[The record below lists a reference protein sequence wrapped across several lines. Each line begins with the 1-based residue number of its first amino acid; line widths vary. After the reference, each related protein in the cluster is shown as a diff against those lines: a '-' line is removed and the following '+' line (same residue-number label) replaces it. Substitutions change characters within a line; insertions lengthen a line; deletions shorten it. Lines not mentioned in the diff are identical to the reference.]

1 MKLRARTLWLSGLLV
16 SLLAACGGG
25 AGVPAAGPGAPA
37 SATAVE
43 RFLQLARQKDYVQMG
58 WVFGT
63 ADGPIIERY
72 PRPEVE
78 RRMYGIAEVLASDS
92 FTVGTGSPVPGR
104 IGRAESF
111 SVRLQRGSLT
121 SRVPITVVLGNDRR
135 WFVEVV
141 AVQAITNA
149 P

>member
-1 MKLRARTLWLSGLLV
+1 MKLRARKLLLGGVLLSV
-16 SLLAACGGG
+16 LAACGGG
-25 AGVPAAGPGAPA
+25 ARVPAAGPGAPA
-37 SATAVE
+37 AASAVE

-63 ADGPIIERY
+63 ADGPFIESH
-72 PRPEVE
+72 PRPETE
-78 RRMYGIAEVLASDS
+78 RRMYGLAVVLQNDS

-111 SVRLQRGSLT
+111 SVRLQRGSIAR
-121 SRVPITVVLGNDRR
+121 RVPITTVLGRDRR
-135 WFVEVV
+135 WYVEIVDV
-141 AVQAITNA
+141 EAITNG